1 MGFSVTARGDR
12 EIMVTRDFN
21 APREMVWDA
30 MTQPEHLRRWML
42 GPPGWTMT
50 ACEDDPRV
58 GGKYRIAWRGPEG
71 EDLAMSGTYREV
83 KHPSRIVRT
92 ESFSMAGEPQPG
104 ETVGTF
110 ELTGRGD
117 VTSLT
122 ITLVYPSKAARDGM
136 INSGMEHGM
145 AASYQRLDELLA
157 GTPNGK

>member
-1 MGFSVTARGDR
+1 MNTAMGFSVTARGDR

-83 KHPSRIVRT
+83 THPSRIVRT
-92 ESFSMAGEPQPG
+92 ESFSMAGRGPYISSGSARPAIDMDIAISA
-104 ETVGTF
+104 TR
-110 ELTGRGD
+110 GRGAGC
-117 VTSLT
+117 S
-122 ITLVYPSKAARDGM
+122 IEACGRGS
-136 INSGMEHGM
+136 
-145 AASYQRLDELLA
+145 AASHSPSA
-157 GTPNGK
+157 TCSPTP